1 MRHKLQQL
9 GKAKQNSSEGDVFSM
24 AVVKLTA
31 SEIGMLWTQYVQNTM
46 TIQFLKYFS
55 KTVEDDEIKSVVQFA
70 EEFSST
76 VIEDMQGIFQEEEL
90 LVPDGFNEKD
100 VNMEAPKL
108 FTDAFILMF
117 LSNMGKAGV
126 LAYGASLS
134 ASSREDVRQL
144 FSRCV
149 TETTELFNR
158 AVDVGLEKGLHVR
171 PPQVDVPRE
180 IEYVEGKKY
189 LSPFNKRS
197 LNTIE
202 ISHLFENIKTNM
214 LGESICAAFAQ
225 TTTSNEIVAYMK
237 KGEDISSKHIQT
249 FSHILD
255 KSEIHPPMAS
265 NSLITNSTSQTFS
278 DRLIVFLMSVLS
290 TTGQGNY
297 SAASTASMR
306 YDLVLNYQRLSVE
319 VALYAKDGLDLMIKH
334 GWLEEPPQ
342 APDRNEL
349 VAHSSS

>member
-1 MRHKLQQL
+1 MPII
-9 GKAKQNSSEGDVFSM
+9 
-24 AVVKLTA
+24 KLTA

-46 TIQFLKYFS
+46 TLQFLKYFNE
-55 KTVEDDEIKSVVQFA
+55 TVEDDEIKPVVQFA

-76 VIEDMQGIFQEEEL
+76 VNEDMQRIFQEEEL
-90 LVPDGFNEKD
+90 LVPDGFSEKD
-100 VNMEAPKL
+100 VNKEAPKL
-108 FTDAFILMF
+108 FTDDFILMF
-117 LSNMGKAGV
+117 LGSIGKSGV

-134 ASSREDVRQL
+134 ASSRGDVRQL
-144 FSRCV
+144 FSSCI

-158 AVDVGLEKGLHVR
+158 AVDVGLEKGIYVR
-171 PPQVDVPRE
+171 TPQVDVPRE

-202 ISHLFENIKTNM
+202 ISHLFENLKTNS
-214 LGESICAAFAQ
+214 LGEAICAAFAQ
-225 TTTSNEIVAYMK
+225 TTPSNEIVAFMK

-249 FSHILD
+249 FSHILEG
-255 KSEIHPPMAS
+255 SAIHPPMTS
-265 NSLITNSTSQTFS
+265 NSLITNSTTQTFS
-278 DRLIVFLMSVLS
+278 DRLIVFLMNVLS
-290 TTGQGNY
+290 TTGQRNY
-297 SAASTASMR
+297 SAASTASLR
-306 YDLVLNYQRLSVE
+306 YDLVLHYQRLSVE

>member
-1 MRHKLQQL
+1 MP
-9 GKAKQNSSEGDVFSM
+9 A
-24 AVVKLTA
+24 VKLTA

-46 TIQFLKYFS
+46 TIQMLRYFRE
-55 KTVEDDEIKSVVQFA
+55 TVEDEEIKSVVKYA
-70 EEFSST
+70 EDFSSG
-76 VIEDMQGIFQEEEL
+76 VIEDMKAIFKEEEL
-90 LVPDGFNEKD
+90 LIPDGFNEKD

-108 FTDAFILMF
+108 FTDAFILIF
-117 LSNMGKAGV
+117 LGNMGKSGM

-134 ASSREDVRQL
+134 ASSREDVRQ
-144 FSRCV
+144 FFTRCV

-158 AVDVGLEKGLHVR
+158 AADVGLEKGVYVR
-171 PPQVDVPRE
+171 PPQIDVQKE

-202 ISHLFENIKTNM
+202 ISHLFENIKTNV
-214 LGESICAAFAQ
+214 LGEAICAAFAQ
-225 TTTSNEIVAYMK
+225 TTTSKEIVAYMK
-237 KGEDISSKHIQT
+237 KGENISSKHIQT

-255 KSEIHPPMAS
+255 ASEIHPPMGS
-265 NSLITNSTSQTFS
+265 NSLITNSTTQTFS

-306 YDLVLNYQRLSVE
+306 YDLVLTYQRLSVE

-349 VAHSSS
+349 VTHSSS